1 MLSTAALICFGGSI
15 ARANEEETVATV
27 PPETLVA
34 STAPE
39 TQVATAAPSS
49 QISTIASSQTQIT
62 SVESSDAKITSIEEV
77 GTGNYSRFPFK
88 VSVSVRG
95 GYDDNVN
102 TSKIDRQES
111 WFTNGAVAIT
121 YDFGSP
127 RTQLS
132 LQTGGG
138 VTYYWDDIR
147 NVGINNNDN
156 FDFNVYVSLS
166 MVHKVNPRLT
176 LMSTDYLTYQTEPD
190 FTLAVGLN
198 RRSGNFF
205 YTQDK
210 STVAYLW
217 TPRFSTATSYTG
229 GIIWYDDDGIG
240 FFEDRFESTFGNE
253 FRFLVWPTTTLVA
266 EYRFQIVTYDQD
278 LNRDSTTHF
287 ALAGIDH
294 NFNSRLS
301 ASVRGGAE
309 FRDYEAGTED
319 RSSPYFE
326 GTLNYA
332 VGRNTSVSWT
342 NRYAIEEPDVLLNP
356 SRTTFRT
363 GLRAKHDFTP
373 RISANA
379 GIYYEHDD
387 YDSVNT
393 LTVISPSFTEEAFDG
408 AVSLRFA
415 VTRYLGIEAGYNHT
429 EVTSD
434 IFLREYSRNRYWGG
448 LNVIF

>member
-1 MLSTAALICFGGSI
+1 MRPFNGDRGVILVLLTALIGLLPRAVLGGG
-15 ARANEEETVATV
+15 E
-27 PPETLVA
+27 PLP
-34 STAPE
+34 
-39 TQVATAAPSS
+39 
-49 QISTIASSQTQIT
+49 IS
-62 SVESSDAKITSIEEV
+62 SSDSKTIPTEEV

-95 GYDDNVN
+95 GYDDNIN
-102 TSKIDRQES
+102 TAKVDKQES
-111 WFTNGAVAIT
+111 WFTNGSAAIT

-132 LQTGGG
+132 LQVGGG
-138 VTYYWDDIR
+138 VTYYGDDIHI
-147 NVGINNNDN
+147 VGLNSNDN
-156 FDFNVYVSLS
+156 FDFNIYASLS
-166 MVHKVNPRLT
+166 MVHKINPRLT
-176 LMSTDYLTYQTEPD
+176 LTSTDYVTYQTEPD

-210 STVAYLW
+210 STLAYLW

-229 GIIWYDDDGIG
+229 GIVWYDDSSIG

-266 EYRFQIVTYDQD
+266 EYRFELVTYDHD
-278 LNRDSTTHF
+278 INRDSTTHF

-294 NFNSRLS
+294 TFNTRLS

-309 FRDYEAGTED
+309 FRDYEAGTSD

-326 GTLNYA
+326 SALNYA

-363 GLRAKHDFTP
+363 GLRAKHDFTA
-373 RISANA
+373 RISANV
-379 GIYYEHDD
+379 GVYYEHDD

-393 LTVISPSFTEEAFDG
+393 LTVISPSFTEEAFDA

-448 LNVIF
+448 LNVTF

>member
-1 MLSTAALICFGGSI
+1 MREFKGYKGAFLLFAAAVFCLAGRVAYADGEPVAMSSTDSKVDMSS
-15 ARANEEETVATV
+15 TDSKVAPT
-27 PPETLVA
+27 TGDL
-34 STAPE
+34 
-39 TQVATAAPSS
+39 
-49 QISTIASSQTQIT
+49 
-62 SVESSDAKITSIEEV
+62 
-77 GTGNYSRFPFK
+77 GTGNFSRFPFH

-95 GYDDNVN
+95 GYDDNIT
-102 TSKIDRQES
+102 TSSIDRQES
-111 WFTNGAVAIT
+111 WFTNAGVAVT

-138 VTYYWDDIR
+138 FTYYWDNIR

-156 FDFNVYVSLS
+156 FDFNAYISLS
-166 MVHKVNPRLT
+166 VVHKLSPRLT
-176 LMSTDYLTYQTEPD
+176 LTSTDYVTYQTEPD
-190 FTLAVGLN
+190 FTLALGLN

-210 STVAYLW
+210 FTATYLW
-217 TPRFSTATSYTG
+217 TPRFSTATSYTFG
-229 GIIWYDDDGIG
+229 AIHYDDSSIG
-240 FFEDRFESTFGNE
+240 FFEDRFENTFGNE
-253 FRFLVWPTTTLVA
+253 FRFLLWPTTTLVA
-266 EYRFQIVTYDQD
+266 EYRFQLVNYDKD
-278 LNRDSTTHF
+278 INRDSMTHF
-287 ALAGIDH
+287 ALGGFDH
-294 NFNSRLS
+294 TFNSRFS
-301 ASVRGGAE
+301 ASFRGGAE
-309 FRDYEAGTED
+309 FRDYEAGTDD

-332 VGRNTSVSWT
+332 VGKNTSVAWT

-363 GLRAKHDFTP
+363 GLRAKHDFTA
-373 RISANA
+373 RISANV
-379 GIYYEHDD
+379 GVYYEHDD

-393 LTVISPSFTEEAFDG
+393 LTVVSPSFTEEAFDA